1 MSNTLLSSAYLAP
14 IEYYSK
20 LVRNN
25 CTIEHHEN
33 YIKQTYRNRCEIYSP
48 NGILN
53 LTVPL
58 IKRNKRQIMNEIRIS
73 YEYDWQKLH
82 WRSIESCYRGSAF
95 FEYFEDDLKP
105 FYENKNIVFLI
116 DLNEQMQRKILEL
129 LQLKINY
136 TFTQSYEKVIEGM
149 ADFRN
154 TIKPKENNSSSIN
167 FPINHYFQVF
177 ENKHGFI
184 PNLSIVDLLFNQGP
198 RAKDFLR

>member
-1 MSNTLLSSAYLAP
+1 
-14 IEYYSK
+14 
-20 LVRNN
+20 
-25 CTIEHHEN
+25 
-33 YIKQTYRNRCEIYSP
+33 
-48 NGILN
+48 
-53 LTVPL
+53 
-58 IKRNKRQIMNEIRIS
+58 MNEIRIS